1 MFTKSAKAEWST
13 VRNRSLQI
21 DFSLDGPEA
30 QWVQETIQKATEE
43 LRQTTPNGRAFAET
57 VSVILER
64 EKNWIRWKNEL
75 CAPFDRERWS
85 LEIEEEVEEGR
96 KVKRKVGLEE
106 ATKGVRKEMRED
118 PKEWEHSLGSASL
131 TEIWEM
137 GYRDLSDLQ
146 HPFLL
151 SLHCLLISF
160 FLLTST
166 IRPGDVKDFVKKVK
180 QEDARIEMRKKQ
192 LVKTA
197 ERIAQARAKAAAAA
211 AQTPSPPKPTNT
223 ATPETPSTPRPISST
238 PTPTLHHP
246 LPAKPG
252 TSPPKPPTP
261 AQPEPIPV
269 TAPVLPPVVAVTPA
283 PEPVVLPPDD
293 QIAKYEEVCFIHP
306 SCDGG
311 AN

>member
-1 MFTKSAKAEWST
+1 
-13 VRNRSLQI
+13 
-21 DFSLDGPEA
+21 
-30 QWVQETIQKATEE
+30 
-43 LRQTTPNGRAFAET
+43 
-57 VSVILER
+57 
-64 EKNWIRWKNEL
+64 
-75 CAPFDRERWS
+75 
-85 LEIEEEVEEGR
+85 
-96 KVKRKVGLEE
+96 
-106 ATKGVRKEMRED
+106 
-118 PKEWEHSLGSASL
+118 
-131 TEIWEM
+131 M
-137 GYRDLSDLQ
+137 GTQPWFCVADRDLGNGVPGFKRLAASIPVESTLPLD
-146 HPFLL
+146 F
-151 SLHCLLISF
+151 I